1 MAMVIRGYRPAPPL
15 SDLVE
20 VLWSCHGD
28 PPPHAKERILPTGTL
43 EMVIDLEPDGA
54 GFGPILCG
62 AQSKQPYGERGSG
75 VEDPC
80 GNCWYIATYTGRSA
94 EG

>member
-1 MAMVIRGYRPAPPL
+1 M
-15 SDLVE
+15 
-20 VLWSCHGD
+20 
-28 PPPHAKERILPTGTL
+28 
-43 EMVIDLEPDGA
+43 IDLEPDGA